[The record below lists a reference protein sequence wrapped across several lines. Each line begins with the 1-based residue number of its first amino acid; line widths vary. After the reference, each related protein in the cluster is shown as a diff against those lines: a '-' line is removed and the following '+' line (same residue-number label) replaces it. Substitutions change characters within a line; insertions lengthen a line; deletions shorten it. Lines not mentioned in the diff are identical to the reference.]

1 MEIVVEE
8 EDTHHMVEVEV
19 VERGLQV
26 EMGRLD
32 FVVLTSVI
40 TLSDIVSLL
49 CHSESTV
56 ILTWFLYLQ
65 CQGYNQYYSG
75 PSGSSSGYN
84 TSK

>member
-40 TLSDIVSLL
+40 SDNLS
-49 CHSESTV
+49 H
-56 ILTWFLYLQ
+56 FLI
-65 CQGYNQYYSG
+65 
-75 PSGSSSGYN
+75 
-84 TSK
+84 